1 MFSCLWQM
9 WDWYNKN
16 DSCGELLVNTYFFV
30 IRLGPTS
37 MENKKGNIQN
47 AKTIPN
53 NEITQNETIPKNLH
67 LRTAPPQQ
75 IKMLQYG
82 LNHQNSQL
90 NQCHSHQQLKHIHMH
105 QQHPFQPPT
114 YQHYQTPPPIENS
127 NIKYQQQYYH
137 HQHPPPQLINN
148 PLNHQSLAHYQVN
161 QTLPLHPHTIAPQKG
176 PDVWVPQQNLIYTN
190 QNNKIDNIK
199 KNKEKI
205 PELKPK
211 PKENV
216 EKKKSINSTQLRS
229 PSAKRPLESPVS
241 MQGWL
246 YKQGSDGLMLWKKRW
261 FVLSEYCL
269 FYYKSEYL
277 FSIYPRNLAFSDT
290 RWILSCSLF
299 LFYYSVCIFF
309 AYMYSPF

>member
-1 MFSCLWQM
+1 
-9 WDWYNKN
+9 
-16 DSCGELLVNTYFFV
+16 
-30 IRLGPTS
+30 
-37 MENKKGNIQN
+37 MESKKGNIQN

-53 NEITQNETIPKNLH
+53 NEIPQNETIPKNLH
-67 LRTAPPQQ
+67 LRTAPPQH

-82 LNHQNSQL
+82 LNHQNAQL
-90 NQCHSHQQLKHIHMH
+90 NQCHPHQQLKHIHLH
-105 QQHPFQPPT
+105 QQLPFQPAT
-114 YQHYQTPPPIENS
+114 YQHYQTPPPIDHS

-148 PLNHQSLAHYQVN
+148 PLNHQNLAHYQVN
-161 QTLPLHPHTIAPQKG
+161 QTPPLHPHTIAPQKG
-176 PDVWVPQQNLIYTN
+176 PDVWVPQQNPIYTN

-199 KNKEKI
+199 KNKDKI
-205 PELKPK
+205 PELKQK

-229 PSAKRPLESPVS
+229 PSAKRPLESPVT

-269 FYYKSEYL
+269 FYYKSE
-277 FSIYPRNLAFSDT
+277 
-290 RWILSCSLF
+290 
-299 LFYYSVCIFF
+299 
-309 AYMYSPF
+309 